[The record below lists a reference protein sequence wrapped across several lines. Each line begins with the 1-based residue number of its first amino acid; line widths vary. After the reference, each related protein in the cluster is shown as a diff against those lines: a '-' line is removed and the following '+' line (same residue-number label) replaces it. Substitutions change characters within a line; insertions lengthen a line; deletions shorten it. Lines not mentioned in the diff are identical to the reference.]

1 MVEYDVHFWILY
13 LYIYSILKIVKK
25 THGPDTFLIHYQ
37 ALDLPPFFKDQEFGP
52 VAGSLEAA
60 GQGER

>member
-1 MVEYDVHFWILY
+1 
-13 LYIYSILKIVKK
+13 LKIVKK